1 MNARKATRVG
11 AWLLPVALLVA
22 FLAAPSLGGV
32 ASATPVPASGG
43 GNTTQWAY
51 GAQENVSFTV
61 TTNASTYTVNG
72 QFGYQVIFTRT
83 NTSNSTYLLES
94 QRTVGFNFTASFC
107 SGTCGVAPSL
117 QLTLAVK
124 ALEQDTGFANVT
136 TQGSVN
142 ENGTTVPAIA
152 IQNVA
157 SQVRASLTE
166 NLNAR
171 YVFAKGTLTAS
182 QSFDANLTDSAS
194 VQFTPALGLLPT
206 SPPPSTGDHWN
217 ASADYSI
224 VGSAHGAWTSASTGY
239 LGSSSKGSV
248 NISGSDNASGSL
260 AVYGRDLGTITL
272 RNGETLPVI
281 ALTIAGPFSVR
292 EGTIWVPSSG
302 DLWAQT
308 QGRLKGFALASI
320 GTSTDRLDVDL
331 GAHGHLEL
339 GASATGFS
347 PEPVDASAKG
357 VPGTAVG
364 VSAASQVPPPPNP
377 TGTEVQ
383 SQPETVAQAQSASDC
398 LVNGCGSGSHSSSPL
413 RGSTG
418 LLLGIAGLA
427 AIAALI
433 AALVVSRRR
442 APRPPAGPTAAY
454 PAMVATPPPPTP
466 PVRNGNSP
474 PSSGQPDPLGNLY

>member
-1 MNARKATRVG
+1 M
-11 AWLLPVALLVA
+11 ALLVA

-61 TTNASTYTVNG
+61 TTNGSTYSVNG

-117 QLTLAVK
+117 QLNLAVK

-136 TQGSVN
+136 TQGSVT
-142 ENGTTVPAIA
+142 ENGTAVPAVA

-166 NLNAR
+166 SLNAK
-171 YVFAKGTLTAS
+171 YTLAKGTLTAS
-182 QSFDANLTDSAS
+182 QSFNANLSDSAS

-206 SPPPSTGDHWN
+206 SPLPTAGDHWN
-217 ASADYSI
+217 ASTTYAI
-224 VGSAHGAWTSASTGY
+224 VGSAHGAWASASTGY
-239 LGSSSKGSV
+239 LGTSTKSSF

-260 AVYGRDLGTITL
+260 TVYGRDLGTITL

-281 ALTIAGPFSVR
+281 ALTIAGPFAVR

-308 QGRLKGFALASI
+308 QGRLQGFALASI

-347 PEPVDASAKG
+347 PAPVDAASKG
-357 VPGTAVG
+357 APGAGVG
-364 VSAASQVPPPPNP
+364 VTPASQVPPPPNP

-383 SQPETVAQAQSASDC
+383 AQPETVAQAQSASNC
-398 LVNGCGSGSHSSSPL
+398 LVNGCGSGGHSTSPL
-413 RGSTG
+413 GGATG

-442 APRPPAGPTAAY
+442 APRPPAGPTTAY
-454 PAMVATPPPPTP
+454 PAMVATPPAPTP
-466 PVRNGNSP
+466 PVRNGSHP
-474 PSSGQPDPLGNLY
+474 PNSGQNDPLGNLY